1 MDPSLIAQLPP
12 PLPAEQIIG
21 MNQPKADLRTHR
33 TYTWNGWDF
42 TVPPGVFMPG
52 ETSRMIHQRLLD
64 GDIAVRGRRYAAM
77 GVGLGVETAVAG
89 LRGAARVYAV
99 DVHADSVRAAGDN
112 YRRLV
117 TGAQAPEF
125 VPVVSDVFAGFPEG
139 HQADVVTFNPPA
151 VSQPVSDDPDVVRN
165 VCAGAAVTEA
175 FFSQIAERDLL
186 APGGE
191 VYLIVSNTADLRR
204 IIGHAAD
211 TGFRAQIHHL
221 HDWEDGVLT
230 HLFRLTRGPAGAGD
244 GAHQRE
250 AVR

>member
-1 MDPSLIAQLPP
+1 MDPSLIAQLPL

-21 MNQPKADLRTHR
+21 MNQPKADLNTHR

-42 TVPPGVFMPG
+42 TVPPGVFLPG

-64 GDIAVRGRRYAAM
+64 GDIGVRGRRYAAM

-99 DVHADSVRAAGDN
+99 DVHAASVRAAEDN

-117 TGAQAPEF
+117 PDGEAPAF
-125 VPVVSDVFAGFPEG
+125 VPVVSDVFADFPEG
-139 HQADVVTFNPPA
+139 HQVDVVTFNPPA
-151 VSQPVSDDPDVVRN
+151 VSQQVSGDPDVVRN
-165 VCAGAAVTEA
+165 VCAGAAVTDA

-191 VYLIVSNTADLRR
+191 VYLIVSNTADLRG
-204 IIGHAAD
+204 IIGHAAR
-211 TGFRAQIHHL
+211 TGFTARIHHR

-230 HLFRLTRGPAGAGD
+230 HLFRLTREPAVAGNGTHD
-244 GAHQRE
+244 RE
-250 AVR
+250 VVR